1 MEQLTS
7 WLQCSARLPKAPKL
21 RARLLTAVSRTAA
34 RLVLVASALTLTS
47 VTSLRAEELNDEAGL
62 LDQTALPSAIDTH
75 GSRPKADPSVLPP
88 AATSLPEDLAPL
100 TAPPP
105 LALPDKPSQVK
116 VRELRPLTL
125 EQAERLTEVN
135 NPSLKAAASQVEQAK
150 SQLLAAISAWYPTV
164 NLTAN
169 GLPQYLSADQYR
181 NPDFLKVQDPKS
193 ASFGQTRTDPATGK
207 TLSPYTTSSQW
218 TANFAAQV
226 QWNLIDP
233 ARVPQIAAA
242 RDGYEKARDTY
253 LIALRELRLNTAT
266 RYFNLQRQ
274 DEQVRIGQQ
283 SVRVSLVSLRD
294 ARARFEAGVATK
306 LEVLEA
312 ETQLARD
319 QQLLSEAVRDQAKA
333 RRALAAQLD
342 LPQDITPTAAS
353 PARVTGIWQPSLQES
368 IVAAY
373 AFREELDRFILDI
386 SINNSN
392 ANAALAAVQPI
403 LSLVNTFSTFRTQG
417 QTAVQAPVD
426 MADYSWSAS
435 NTVALNATWNI
446 FDGGRARAQY
456 RLNKQKAEESTYNFA
471 SERDK
476 IRQEV
481 EDSFFDLRTAN
492 QNIHTTTREVLSA
505 RESLRLARLRFQ
517 AGVTTQR
524 EVVDTQRDLTQAEV
538 RYADAVTTYNTSL
551 AQLRRRTGLDQV
563 TACPTVQLSGTKP
576 AQDKDYNVPIEPIPN
591 RPACQAALMSSEG

>member
-1 MEQLTS
+1 MRRS
-7 WLQCSARLPKAPKL
+7 SACLFVLAGT
-21 RARLLTAVSRTAA
+21 LTATTLAPVRGQEATAA
-34 RLVLVASALTLTS
+34 GSDGSSIDQATLP
-47 VTSLRAEELNDEAGL
+47 
-62 LDQTALPSAIDTH
+62 TAIERKGT
-75 GSRPKADPSVLPP
+75 RPKADPSVLPA
-88 AATSLPEDLAPL
+88 AATTLPENLLPL
-100 TAPPP
+100 TAPPS
-105 LALPDKPSQVK
+105 LALPETPSQVK

-125 EQAERLTEVN
+125 EEAEQLTEVN

-181 NPDFLKVQDPKS
+181 NPDFLKVKNPES
-193 ASFGQTRTDPATGK
+193 ANFGQIRTDPNTGEE
-207 TLSPYTTSSQW
+207 LSPYTSSSQW

-233 ARVPQIAAA
+233 ARVPQIASA
-242 RDGYEKARDTY
+242 RDSYEKARDTY

-266 RYFNLQRQ
+266 QYFNLQRQ

-294 ARARFEAGVATK
+294 AKARFEAGVATK

-319 QQLLSEAVRDQAKA
+319 RQLLSQALGSQDKA
-333 RRALAAQLD
+333 RRGLAALLD

-368 IVAAY
+368 VVAAY

-417 QTAVQAPVD
+417 QTAVQGDPD

-456 RLNKQKAEESTYNFA
+456 RLNKQRAQQSEFDFA
-471 SERDK
+471 SERNK

-481 EDSFFDLRTAN
+481 EDSFYDLRTAN
-492 QNIHTTTREVLSA
+492 QDIYTSSRSVLSSK
-505 RESLRLARLRFQ
+505 ESLRLARLRFQ

-538 RYADAVTTYNTSL
+538 RYADAITTYNTSL

-563 TACPTVQLSGTKP
+563 VACPAVSLTGTKP
-576 AQDKDYNVPIEPIPN
+576 AEDQNYSVPIEPTTN
-591 RPACQAALMSSEG
+591 LPACQASVITPEG